1 MPAFAGHTVATEFDR
16 EPAYVSIAEIAEAN
30 AFNANVCYQWR
41 EQALG
46 LKAFYKQLQHTQ
58 ACHSSSHD

>member
-1 MPAFAGHTVATEFDR
+1 MLLQRGCYRQTSLNLND
-16 EPAYVSIAEIAEAN
+16 EPTGISLSEIAEVN

-46 LKAFYKQLQHTQ
+46 LRAFYRKLQHIQ
-58 ACHSSSHD
+58 AMP